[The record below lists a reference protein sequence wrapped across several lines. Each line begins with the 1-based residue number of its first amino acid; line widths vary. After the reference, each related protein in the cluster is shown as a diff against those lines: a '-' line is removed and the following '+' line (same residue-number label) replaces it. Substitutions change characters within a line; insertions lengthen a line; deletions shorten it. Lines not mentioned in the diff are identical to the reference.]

1 MVCRT
6 TKPCCTAKL
15 QCYPLLGPSSTTHI
29 PCSITHA
36 SEPRPCP
43 TPPPPEQPLLLP
55 PPPEHLPPPRARAA
69 RPSPA
74 RRAARPSPARPC
86 CSPPPRLPL
95 LLAAATVAAAARPP
109 RLLPTST
116 VLGRE
121 ELGRLPPSS
130 APALALLHSGGI
142 HRSPPLGRHPSICSR
157 IWTYHGEK
165 AKKRARKEVR
175 QIQPRGE
182 YDTGFDR
189 CLENLA
195 NGNVPESPHVEVETP
210 QDAETSEDPEENTKE
225 YYEALFASQKPLHEN
240 TEVTQLDAIARL
252 MALKC
257 HRNLC
262 RDGFD
267 ELLVIVG
274 SLLPKGHL
282 LPQNFYYSTKLL
294 SDLKM
299 SSQQIHAC
307 PKGCMLFREE
317 HADTNYCIKCNSSR
331 YFEVDRN
338 GDGQKRQ
345 TTVAKNIL
353 RYLPV
358 LPRIHRL
365 FMTEDTAQQMRWA
378 VEGNRYTDKM
388 IHPSDGT
395 AWKNFVKKFP
405 LKAGDPRS
413 VAVAIST
420 DGFNPYGMSAA
431 VYSCWPVFVIPMNL
445 PPGVCMR
452 SENMFVSMIIPGPKY
467 PGKNMNVYLE
477 PLVDDLVRGWEGRGI
492 RTYDASKKEY
502 FDMYVWYHTSLH
514 DLPARALFCGWCT
527 HGKWPCPQC
536 RQAVTFFWLNKGG
549 KYSCFDEARQFLERR
564 HAYRSDV
571 KSFKKGRVVRGPKPI
586 PKTGTEIKAELDAL
600 KPSPDGNGFLG
611 YGETHQ
617 WTHKPCLWKLPY
629 FEFLE
634 LPHNIDVMHT
644 EKNISEAIWSTIVDT
659 EKTKDNI
666 KARIDQEM
674 WCDRPELNM
683 QPPHGAKK
691 TWTKPHAPF
700 CLTKA
705 QKREVFQW
713 MKDSLFFPD
722 GFAAN
727 WMRVLNV
734 EVTNFT
740 TKHYDPNIPT
750 KHNPVLRYNAA
761 NNEEVPKL
769 SIFVGLG
776 GKSSGSKPYRTDL
789 QERTL
794 IHSYVLNTM
803 VEVKPYIENPTKR
816 LHGWDVVMTVPSRNR
831 PPPPN
836 KDDYRRV
843 DPSAKSVEFYQE
855 EGLPGHFTITLPTID
870 DMVVDDE
877 QEDAGMD
884 GDNAEDEAEDVC
896 APEDLSLLEAFR
908 AGIDL
913 DADGP
918 PPGFIDDYWFAEP
931 NDDDETRGAP
941 RDQEEE
947 EVGGED
953 QEEEVGGED
962 QEEEGDEEDLS
973 EDEGLGNLVFDPD
986 QSLDW
991 VEPADYQYVPAVE
1004 RLRPRDRKPYRRG
1017 ITQLPALKAWRY
1029 RHVVL
1034 VPYGRSSFKYEDPSQ
1049 RPPRGYSNILGG
1061 LLRWYF
1067 PGIVNFPTGGCD
1079 VAWRWAHYSLAE
1091 DPMGRGTA
1099 ADLVVAKF
1107 WKYFKR
1113 AEGKETA
1120 CDDVLHQL
1128 ARKRV
1133 TGMHYEARIQC
1144 VRDWHA
1150 DRFVHMTKEDARDTL
1165 MQPWQYMQNPPQYV
1179 GKDDRCFLAMVMWW
1193 TCPQYLKKH
1202 EEGKKKRA
1210 EMRGGSHIQGSI
1222 PSLFTCR
1229 TRTGAKPNVFAV
1241 LKKMKQRKTPD
1252 PETGSVW
1259 VNPQCETQCTS
1270 YVSKFKQKYGEE
1282 ANPEAEDFDPEVAV
1296 LAGEGLKHGRLWF
1309 GDGCVDPAKVP
1320 SLRQIR
1326 RGRKSGQPE
1335 VEPRPRASD
1344 LAVERLREEMAAKE
1358 RRPRSKGRTWSE
1370 ILEYTAAIQMM
1381 RRCNAADD
1389 AAAGTDELA
1398 DEPDGSVYSTGEYCS
1413 STLHHAVDA
1422 ATAHSDPGD
1431 RQQHEHHP
1439 EHEPR

>member
-1 MVCRT
+1 NQSVELYDEWGEKTEQFVDR
-6 TKPCCTAKL
+6 AFAI
-15 QCYPLLGPSSTTHI
+15 PSRPISVWC
-29 PCSITHA
+29 PCSKCANRKAQDKETM
-36 SEPRPCP
+36 SM
-43 TPPPPEQPLLLP
+43 
-55 PPPEHLPPPRARAA
+55 HLIKFGF
-69 RPSPA
+69 
-74 RRAARPSPARPC
+74 
-86 CSPPPRLPL
+86 
-95 LLAAATVAAAARPP
+95 
-109 RLLPTST
+109 TS
-116 VLGRE
+116 
-121 ELGRLPPSS
+121 SY
-130 APALALLHSGGI
+130 
-142 HRSPPLGRHPSICSR
+142 R

-165 AKKRARKEVR
+165 AKKRARKEVQ
-175 QIQPRGE
+175 QIQPRGK

-195 NGNVPESPHVEVETP
+195 NVPESSHVEVETP

-358 LPRIHRL
+358 LPRIQRL

-492 RTYDASKKEY
+492 RTYDASKKKY

-586 PKTGTEIKAELDAL
+586 PTGTEIKAELDAL
-600 KPSPDGNGFLG
+600 QPSPDGNGFLG

-666 KARIDQEM
+666 KARIDQE
-674 WCDRPELNM
+674 
-683 QPPHGAKK
+683 
-691 TWTKPHAPF
+691 
-700 CLTKA
+700 
-705 QKREVFQW
+705 
-713 MKDSLFFPD
+713 
-722 GFAAN
+722 
-727 WMRVLNV
+727 
-734 EVTNFT
+734 
-740 TKHYDPNIPT
+740 
-750 KHNPVLRYNAA
+750 
-761 NNEEVPKL
+761 
-769 SIFVGLG
+769 
-776 GKSSGSKPYRTDL
+776 
-789 QERTL
+789 
-794 IHSYVLNTM
+794 
-803 VEVKPYIENPTKR
+803 
-816 LHGWDVVMTVPSRNR
+816 
-831 PPPPN
+831 
-836 KDDYRRV
+836 
-843 DPSAKSVEFYQE
+843 
-855 EGLPGHFTITLPTID
+855 
-870 DMVVDDE
+870 
-877 QEDAGMD
+877 
-884 GDNAEDEAEDVC
+884 
-896 APEDLSLLEAFR
+896 
-908 AGIDL
+908 
-913 DADGP
+913 
-918 PPGFIDDYWFAEP
+918 
-931 NDDDETRGAP
+931 
-941 RDQEEE
+941 
-947 EVGGED
+947 
-953 QEEEVGGED
+953 
-962 QEEEGDEEDLS
+962 
-973 EDEGLGNLVFDPD
+973 
-986 QSLDW
+986 
-991 VEPADYQYVPAVE
+991 
-1004 RLRPRDRKPYRRG
+1004 
-1017 ITQLPALKAWRY
+1017 
-1029 RHVVL
+1029 
-1034 VPYGRSSFKYEDPSQ
+1034 SSFQYEDPSQ

-1061 LLRWYF
+1061 ILRWYF
-1067 PGIVNFPTGGCD
+1067 PGIVNLPTGGCD

-1091 DPMGRGTA
+1091 DPLGRGTA

-1107 WKYFKR
+1107 WRYFKR
-1113 AEGKETA
+1113 AEGKENA

-1150 DRFVHMTKEDARDTL
+1150 DRFVHMTKEDACDTL
-1165 MQPWQYMQNPPQYV
+1165 MQPWQYLQNPPQYV
-1179 GKDDRCFLAMVMWW
+1179 GNDDRCFLAMVMWW

-1222 PSLFTCR
+1222 PISLHLQKEEV
-1229 TRTGAKPNVFAV
+1229 RTGAKPNVFAV
-1241 LKKMKQRKTPD
+1241 LKKMKQRKTP
-1252 PETGSVW
+1252 ETGSVW
-1259 VNPQCETQCTS
+1259 VNPQSETQCTS
-1270 YVSKFKQKYGEE
+1270 YVSKFKQKYGED
-1282 ANPEAEDFDPEVAV
+1282 ANPEARTLTLSE
-1296 LAGEGLKHGRLWF
+1296 
-1309 GDGCVDPAKVP
+1309 VP

-1358 RRPRSKGRTWSE
+1358 RPRAKGADG
-1370 ILEYTAAIQMM
+1370 AADCSSGRHDDAQMQQQQMM
-1381 RRCNAADD
+1381 QQQQARMSWLMSRRFDF
-1389 AAAGTDELA
+1389 
-1398 DEPDGSVYSTGEYCS
+1398 STGESSC
-1413 STLHHAVDA
+1413 STLLAVDA
-1422 ATAHSDPGD
+1422 ATATQTPGTPITVNNMNIIRSMNREIARTAKVPAHGKERAHGKGAAA
-1431 RQQHEHHP
+1431 RQRGERTAKAFAVRYGQAHGNVFVAVEIVAVEIVAVQTLP
-1439 EHEPR
+1439 FTEKVFSVRCNFYMFLDQ

>member
-1 MVCRT
+1 MSMHLIKFGFT
-6 TKPCCTAKL
+6 
-15 QCYPLLGPSSTTHI
+15 PSY
-29 PCSITHA
+29 
-36 SEPRPCP
+36 
-43 TPPPPEQPLLLP
+43 
-55 PPPEHLPPPRARAA
+55 
-69 RPSPA
+69 
-74 RRAARPSPARPC
+74 
-86 CSPPPRLPL
+86 
-95 LLAAATVAAAARPP
+95 
-109 RLLPTST
+109 
-116 VLGRE
+116 
-121 ELGRLPPSS
+121 
-130 APALALLHSGGI
+130 
-142 HRSPPLGRHPSICSR
+142 R

-358 LPRIHRL
+358 LPRIQRL

-571 KSFKKGRVVRGPKPI
+571 KSFKKGR
-586 PKTGTEIKAELDAL
+586 EL
-600 KPSPDGNGFLG
+600 
-611 YGETHQ
+611 
-617 WTHKPCLWKLPY
+617 
-629 FEFLE
+629 
-634 LPHNIDVMHT
+634 
-644 EKNISEAIWSTIVDT
+644 
-659 EKTKDNI
+659 
-666 KARIDQEM
+666 
-674 WCDRPELNM
+674 
-683 QPPHGAKK
+683 
-691 TWTKPHAPF
+691 
-700 CLTKA
+700 
-705 QKREVFQW
+705 
-713 MKDSLFFPD
+713 
-722 GFAAN
+722 
-727 WMRVLNV
+727 
-734 EVTNFT
+734 
-740 TKHYDPNIPT
+740 
-750 KHNPVLRYNAA
+750 
-761 NNEEVPKL
+761 
-769 SIFVGLG
+769 
-776 GKSSGSKPYRTDL
+776 
-789 QERTL
+789 
-794 IHSYVLNTM
+794 
-803 VEVKPYIENPTKR
+803 
-816 LHGWDVVMTVPSRNR
+816 
-831 PPPPN
+831 
-836 KDDYRRV
+836 
-843 DPSAKSVEFYQE
+843 
-855 EGLPGHFTITLPTID
+855 
-870 DMVVDDE
+870 
-877 QEDAGMD
+877 
-884 GDNAEDEAEDVC
+884 
-896 APEDLSLLEAFR
+896 
-908 AGIDL
+908 
-913 DADGP
+913 
-918 PPGFIDDYWFAEP
+918 
-931 NDDDETRGAP
+931 
-941 RDQEEE
+941 
-947 EVGGED
+947 
-953 QEEEVGGED
+953 
-962 QEEEGDEEDLS
+962 
-973 EDEGLGNLVFDPD
+973 
-986 QSLDW
+986 
-991 VEPADYQYVPAVE
+991 
-1004 RLRPRDRKPYRRG
+1004 
-1017 ITQLPALKAWRY
+1017 
-1029 RHVVL
+1029 
-1034 VPYGRSSFKYEDPSQ
+1034 
-1049 RPPRGYSNILGG
+1049 
-1061 LLRWYF
+1061 
-1067 PGIVNFPTGGCD
+1067 
-1079 VAWRWAHYSLAE
+1079 
-1091 DPMGRGTA
+1091 
-1099 ADLVVAKF
+1099 
-1107 WKYFKR
+1107 
-1113 AEGKETA
+1113 
-1120 CDDVLHQL
+1120 
-1128 ARKRV
+1128 
-1133 TGMHYEARIQC
+1133 
-1144 VRDWHA
+1144 
-1150 DRFVHMTKEDARDTL
+1150 
-1165 MQPWQYMQNPPQYV
+1165 
-1179 GKDDRCFLAMVMWW
+1179 
-1193 TCPQYLKKH
+1193 
-1202 EEGKKKRA
+1202 
-1210 EMRGGSHIQGSI
+1210 
-1222 PSLFTCR
+1222 
-1229 TRTGAKPNVFAV
+1229 RTGAKPNVFAV

-1252 PETGSVW
+1252 PETGSAVW
-1259 VNPQCETQCTS
+1259 LNPQCETQCTS

-1358 RRPRSKGRTWSE
+1358 QAAQEQRAHME
-1370 ILEYTAAIQMM
+1370 QQILEYQQQQIQMM
-1381 RRCNAADD
+1381 QQMQQQQQMMQAQQAQMSWLMSQTVLSSPPGSIAAPPPYTTPWMPPPPTQTPGTPVTVNNLNIIRSMNRDYVSQGNDD
-1389 AAAGTDELA
+1389 EAG
-1398 DEPDGSVYSTGEYCS
+1398 GSG
-1413 STLHHAVDA
+1413 
-1422 ATAHSDPGD
+1422 GG
-1431 RQQHEHHP
+1431 QG
-1439 EHEPR
+1439 

>member
-1 MVCRT
+1 M
-6 TKPCCTAKL
+6 
-15 QCYPLLGPSSTTHI
+15 
-29 PCSITHA
+29 
-36 SEPRPCP
+36 
-43 TPPPPEQPLLLP
+43 
-55 PPPEHLPPPRARAA
+55 
-69 RPSPA
+69 
-74 RRAARPSPARPC
+74 
-86 CSPPPRLPL
+86 
-95 LLAAATVAAAARPP
+95 
-109 RLLPTST
+109 
-116 VLGRE
+116 
-121 ELGRLPPSS
+121 
-130 APALALLHSGGI
+130 
-142 HRSPPLGRHPSICSR
+142 
-157 IWTYHGEK
+157 
-165 AKKRARKEVR
+165 
-175 QIQPRGE
+175 
-182 YDTGFDR
+182 
-189 CLENLA
+189 
-195 NGNVPESPHVEVETP
+195 PESSHVEVETP

-240 TEVTQLDAIARL
+240 TEVTQLDAIAHL
-252 MALKC
+252 MAFKC

-358 LPRIHRL
+358 LPRIQRL

-600 KPSPDGNGFLG
+600 QPSPDGNGFLG

-683 QPPHGAKK
+683 QPPNGAKK

-727 WMRVLNV
+727 WMRGLNIETLRVQGLKSHDYHIWLERIMPVMIRGYVPEKTWRVLARLSFFFRQICARELDTKVIEKLDEEAPVLLCDLEKIFPPGFFNPMQHMILHLAEECLKGGPNWGRWQFGPERETQKLRQMTGNKCKIEASIAEAVLNV
-734 EVTNFT
+734 EVANFT

-761 NNEEVPKL
+761 NNEDVPKL
-769 SIFVGLG
+769 SIFIGLG
-776 GKSSGSKPYRTDL
+776 GKSSGSKPYTTNL
-789 QERTL
+789 HERTL

-803 VEVKPYIENPTKR
+803 VEVKPYIE
-816 LHGWDVVMTVPSRNR
+816 
-831 PPPPN
+831 
-836 KDDYRRV
+836 
-843 DPSAKSVEFYQE
+843 
-855 EGLPGHFTITLPTID
+855 
-870 DMVVDDE
+870 
-877 QEDAGMD
+877 
-884 GDNAEDEAEDVC
+884 
-896 APEDLSLLEAFR
+896 
-908 AGIDL
+908 
-913 DADGP
+913 
-918 PPGFIDDYWFAEP
+918 
-931 NDDDETRGAP
+931 
-941 RDQEEE
+941 
-947 EVGGED
+947 
-953 QEEEVGGED
+953 
-962 QEEEGDEEDLS
+962 
-973 EDEGLGNLVFDPD
+973 
-986 QSLDW
+986 
-991 VEPADYQYVPAVE
+991 
-1004 RLRPRDRKPYRRG
+1004 
-1017 ITQLPALKAWRY
+1017 
-1029 RHVVL
+1029 
-1034 VPYGRSSFKYEDPSQ
+1034 
-1049 RPPRGYSNILGG
+1049 
-1061 LLRWYF
+1061 
-1067 PGIVNFPTGGCD
+1067 
-1079 VAWRWAHYSLAE
+1079 
-1091 DPMGRGTA
+1091 
-1099 ADLVVAKF
+1099 
-1107 WKYFKR
+1107 
-1113 AEGKETA
+1113 
-1120 CDDVLHQL
+1120 
-1128 ARKRV
+1128 
-1133 TGMHYEARIQC
+1133 
-1144 VRDWHA
+1144 
-1150 DRFVHMTKEDARDTL
+1150 
-1165 MQPWQYMQNPPQYV
+1165 
-1179 GKDDRCFLAMVMWW
+1179 
-1193 TCPQYLKKH
+1193 
-1202 EEGKKKRA
+1202 
-1210 EMRGGSHIQGSI
+1210 
-1222 PSLFTCR
+1222 
-1229 TRTGAKPNVFAV
+1229 
-1241 LKKMKQRKTPD
+1241 
-1252 PETGSVW
+1252 
-1259 VNPQCETQCTS
+1259 
-1270 YVSKFKQKYGEE
+1270 
-1282 ANPEAEDFDPEVAV
+1282 
-1296 LAGEGLKHGRLWF
+1296 
-1309 GDGCVDPAKVP
+1309 
-1320 SLRQIR
+1320 
-1326 RGRKSGQPE
+1326 
-1335 VEPRPRASD
+1335 
-1344 LAVERLREEMAAKE
+1344 
-1358 RRPRSKGRTWSE
+1358 
-1370 ILEYTAAIQMM
+1370 
-1381 RRCNAADD
+1381 
-1389 AAAGTDELA
+1389 
-1398 DEPDGSVYSTGEYCS
+1398 
-1413 STLHHAVDA
+1413 
-1422 ATAHSDPGD
+1422 
-1431 RQQHEHHP
+1431 
-1439 EHEPR
+1439 

>member
-1 MVCRT
+1 MSMHLIKFGFT
-6 TKPCCTAKL
+6 
-15 QCYPLLGPSSTTHI
+15 PSYK
-29 PCSITHA
+29 
-36 SEPRPCP
+36 
-43 TPPPPEQPLLLP
+43 
-55 PPPEHLPPPRARAA
+55 
-69 RPSPA
+69 
-74 RRAARPSPARPC
+74 
-86 CSPPPRLPL
+86 
-95 LLAAATVAAAARPP
+95 
-109 RLLPTST
+109 
-116 VLGRE
+116 
-121 ELGRLPPSS
+121 
-130 APALALLHSGGI
+130 
-142 HRSPPLGRHPSICSR
+142 

-195 NGNVPESPHVEVETP
+195 NGNVPESSHVEVETP

-262 RDGFD
+262 RDG
-267 ELLVIVG
+267 
-274 SLLPKGHL
+274 
-282 LPQNFYYSTKLL
+282 
-294 SDLKM
+294 
-299 SSQQIHAC
+299 
-307 PKGCMLFREE
+307 
-317 HADTNYCIKCNSSR
+317 

-358 LPRIHRL
+358 LPRIQRL

-405 LKAGDPRS
+405 LKA
-413 VAVAIST
+413 
-420 DGFNPYGMSAA
+420 
-431 VYSCWPVFVIPMNL
+431 
-445 PPGVCMR
+445 
-452 SENMFVSMIIPGPKY
+452 GPKY

-600 KPSPDGNGFLG
+600 QPSPDGNGFLG

-634 LPHNIDVMHT
+634 LPHNIDARADKEM
-644 EKNISEAIWSTIVDT
+644 KSELRKIARGFDHSVEAFNSYDVNGYRFQTHQYTTSRPNAKTINSGVVCQGDDGLHYYGRV
-659 EKTKDNI
+659 EGI
-666 KARIDQEM
+666 Y
-674 WCDRPELNM
+674 ELNYGFHKGLN
-683 QPPHGAKK
+683 PV
-691 TWTKPHAPF
+691 
-700 CLTKA
+700 
-705 QKREVFQW
+705 VFKCHW
-713 MKDSLFFPD
+713 FDPR
-722 GFAAN
+722 
-727 WMRVLNV
+727 RVRRDPEIGLV
-734 EVTNFT
+734 EVERNSVYKGEDVYILATQAFQVF
-740 TKHYDPNIPT
+740 Y
-750 KHNPVLRYNAA
+750 L
-761 NNEEVPKL
+761 
-769 SIFVGLG
+769 
-776 GKSSGSKPYRTDL
+776 PYAC
-789 QERTL
+789 
-794 IHSYVLNTM
+794 
-803 VEVKPYIENPTKR
+803 NPTKR

-843 DPSAKSVEFYQE
+843 DPAARSVEFYQE
-855 EGLPGHFTITLPTID
+855 EGLPGHFTIGLPTID

-877 QEDAGMD
+877 QEDAGMY

-896 APEDLSLLEAFR
+896 APEDLSLLEAFK

-931 NDDDETRGAP
+931 DDDEETRGGGGGED
-941 RDQEEE
+941 REEE
-947 EVGGED
+947 GGGED
-953 QEEEVGGED
+953 QEE
-962 QEEEGDEEDLS
+962 DEEDLS

-986 QSLDW
+986 PSLEW
-991 VEPADYQYVPAVE
+991 CEPEDYQYVPAVE

-1017 ITQLPALKAWRY
+1017 ITQLPSLKSWRY

-1034 VPYGRSSFKYEDPSQ
+1034 VLYGRSLKTQ

-1061 LLRWYF
+1061 LLRFYF
-1067 PGIVNFPTGGCD
+1067 PGIVDLPTGGCD

-1091 DPMGRGTA
+1091 DPLGRGTA

-1107 WKYFKR
+1107 WKFFKR
-1113 AEGKETA
+1113 AEGKENA
-1120 CDDVLHQL
+1120 CDDVLQQL

-1133 TGMHYEARIQC
+1133 TGMHYEARVQC

-1150 DRFVHMTKEDARDTL
+1150 DRFVHMSKEDARDTL
-1165 MQPWQYMQNPPQYV
+1165 MQPWQYLQNPPQYV
-1179 GKDDRCFLAMVMWW
+1179 GNDDRCFRAMVMWW

-1222 PSLFTCR
+1222 PISLHLQKEEV
-1229 TRTGAKPNVFAV
+1229 RTGAKPNVFAV

-1259 VNPQCETQCTS
+1259 VNPQSETQCTS
-1270 YVSKFKQKYGEE
+1270 YVSKFKQKYGE

-1309 GDGCVDPAKVP
+1309 GDGCVDPARVP

-1358 RRPRSKGRTWSE
+1358 QAAQEHARNMERQ
-1370 ILEYTAAIQMM
+1370 ILEY
-1381 RRCNAADD
+1381 
-1389 AAAGTDELA
+1389 
-1398 DEPDGSVYSTGEYCS
+1398 
-1413 STLHHAVDA
+1413 
-1422 ATAHSDPGD
+1422 
-1431 RQQHEHHP
+1431 QQQQT
-1439 EHEPR
+1439 R

>member
-1 MVCRT
+1 MNTLFAPLDFVKQKAKGMVSTRERAVGT
-6 TKPCCTAKL
+6 AALVVGGAVGAYFLWPAAAVPAAAGAVMKAPGAAGFVISRAAFVANPQLFAGVWRYAGLSPELGHVRRFPVVFLFFVVLQWLETKAESTAGISMNKAAGAAGRL
-15 QCYPLLGPSSTTHI
+15 IADS
-29 PCSITHA
+29 
-36 SEPRPCP
+36 
-43 TPPPPEQPLLLP
+43 LLLLFNHRGDGEAEREREAP
-55 PPPEHLPPPRARAA
+55 G
-69 RPSPA
+69 
-74 RRAARPSPARPC
+74 RRA
-86 CSPPPRLPL
+86 
-95 LLAAATVAAAARPP
+95 
-109 RLLPTST
+109 
-116 VLGRE
+116 
-121 ELGRLPPSS
+121 
-130 APALALLHSGGI
+130 H
-142 HRSPPLGRHPSICSR
+142 
-157 IWTYHGEK
+157 
-165 AKKRARKEVR
+165 
-175 QIQPRGE
+175 Q
-182 YDTGFDR
+182 
-189 CLENLA
+189 
-195 NGNVPESPHVEVETP
+195 EVETP

-358 LPRIHRL
+358 LPRIQRL

-659 EKTKDNI
+659 EKMKDNI

-691 TWTKPHAPF
+691 LGLSHT
-700 CLTKA
+700 
-705 QKREVFQW
+705 
-713 MKDSLFFPD
+713 
-722 GFAAN
+722 
-727 WMRVLNV
+727 
-734 EVTNFT
+734 
-740 TKHYDPNIPT
+740 
-750 KHNPVLRYNAA
+750 LRS
-761 NNEEVPKL
+761 VSQRPK
-769 SIFVGLG
+769 
-776 GKSSGSKPYRTDL
+776 K
-789 QERTL
+789 
-794 IHSYVLNTM
+794 
-803 VEVKPYIENPTKR
+803 
-816 LHGWDVVMTVPSRNR
+816 
-831 PPPPN
+831 
-836 KDDYRRV
+836 
-843 DPSAKSVEFYQE
+843 
-855 EGLPGHFTITLPTID
+855 
-870 DMVVDDE
+870 
-877 QEDAGMD
+877 
-884 GDNAEDEAEDVC
+884 
-896 APEDLSLLEAFR
+896 
-908 AGIDL
+908 
-913 DADGP
+913 
-918 PPGFIDDYWFAEP
+918 
-931 NDDDETRGAP
+931 
-941 RDQEEE
+941 
-947 EVGGED
+947 
-953 QEEEVGGED
+953 
-962 QEEEGDEEDLS
+962 
-973 EDEGLGNLVFDPD
+973 
-986 QSLDW
+986 
-991 VEPADYQYVPAVE
+991 
-1004 RLRPRDRKPYRRG
+1004 
-1017 ITQLPALKAWRY
+1017 
-1029 RHVVL
+1029 
-1034 VPYGRSSFKYEDPSQ
+1034 GRSSN
-1049 RPPRGYSNILGG
+1049 G
-1061 LLRWYF
+1061 
-1067 PGIVNFPTGGCD
+1067 
-1079 VAWRWAHYSLAE
+1079 
-1091 DPMGRGTA
+1091 
-1099 ADLVVAKF
+1099 
-1107 WKYFKR
+1107 
-1113 AEGKETA
+1113 
-1120 CDDVLHQL
+1120 
-1128 ARKRV
+1128 
-1133 TGMHYEARIQC
+1133 
-1144 VRDWHA
+1144 
-1150 DRFVHMTKEDARDTL
+1150 
-1165 MQPWQYMQNPPQYV
+1165 
-1179 GKDDRCFLAMVMWW
+1179 
-1193 TCPQYLKKH
+1193 
-1202 EEGKKKRA
+1202 
-1210 EMRGGSHIQGSI
+1210 
-1222 PSLFTCR
+1222 
-1229 TRTGAKPNVFAV
+1229 
-1241 LKKMKQRKTPD
+1241 
-1252 PETGSVW
+1252 
-1259 VNPQCETQCTS
+1259 
-1270 YVSKFKQKYGEE
+1270 
-1282 ANPEAEDFDPEVAV
+1282 
-1296 LAGEGLKHGRLWF
+1296 
-1309 GDGCVDPAKVP
+1309 
-1320 SLRQIR
+1320 
-1326 RGRKSGQPE
+1326 
-1335 VEPRPRASD
+1335 
-1344 LAVERLREEMAAKE
+1344 
-1358 RRPRSKGRTWSE
+1358 
-1370 ILEYTAAIQMM
+1370 
-1381 RRCNAADD
+1381 
-1389 AAAGTDELA
+1389 
-1398 DEPDGSVYSTGEYCS
+1398 
-1413 STLHHAVDA
+1413 
-1422 ATAHSDPGD
+1422 
-1431 RQQHEHHP
+1431 
-1439 EHEPR
+1439 

>member
-1 MVCRT
+1 MSMHLIKFGFT
-6 TKPCCTAKL
+6 
-15 QCYPLLGPSSTTHI
+15 PSY
-29 PCSITHA
+29 
-36 SEPRPCP
+36 
-43 TPPPPEQPLLLP
+43 
-55 PPPEHLPPPRARAA
+55 
-69 RPSPA
+69 
-74 RRAARPSPARPC
+74 
-86 CSPPPRLPL
+86 
-95 LLAAATVAAAARPP
+95 
-109 RLLPTST
+109 
-116 VLGRE
+116 
-121 ELGRLPPSS
+121 
-130 APALALLHSGGI
+130 
-142 HRSPPLGRHPSICSR
+142 R
-157 IWTYHGEK
+157 IWNYHGEK

-358 LPRIHRL
+358 LPRIQRL

-420 DGFNPYGMSAA
+420 DGFNPY
-431 VYSCWPVFVIPMNL
+431 
-445 PPGVCMR
+445 
-452 SENMFVSMIIPGPKY
+452 GPKY

-564 HAYRSDV
+564 HSYRSDV

-644 EKNISEAIWSTIVDT
+644 EKNIGEAIWSTIVDT

-683 QPPHGAKK
+683 QPPH
-691 TWTKPHAPF
+691 
-700 CLTKA
+700 
-705 QKREVFQW
+705 
-713 MKDSLFFPD
+713 
-722 GFAAN
+722 AN
-727 WMRVLNV
+727 WMRGLNIETLRVQGLKSHDYHIWLERIMPVMIRGYVPEKTWRVLARLSFFFRQICARELDTKVIEKLDEEAPVLLCDLEKIFPPGFFNPMQHMILHLAEECLKGGPNWGRWQFGPERETQKLRQMTGNKCKIEASIAEAVLNV
-734 EVTNFT
+734 EVANFT

-803 VEVKPYIENPTKR
+803 VELKPYIE
-816 LHGWDVVMTVPSRNR
+816 

-855 EGLPGHFTITLPTID
+855 EGLPGHFTIALPTID

-913 DADGP
+913 DVDGP

-931 NDDDETRGAP
+931 DDDDETRADDDDEEE
-941 RDQEEE
+941 DQEHHG
-947 EVGGED
+947 GGED

-962 QEEEGDEEDLS
+962 QEEEGV
-973 EDEGLGNLVFDPD
+973 G
-986 QSLDW
+986 
-991 VEPADYQYVPAVE
+991 
-1004 RLRPRDRKPYRRG
+1004 RTRRRRG
-1017 ITQLPALKAWRY
+1017 EAISAWDNTAPLAEVLAY

-1034 VPYGRSSFKYEDPSQ
+1034 VPYGRSSFTYEDPSQ

-1113 AEGKETA
+1113 AEGKERV

-1165 MQPWQYMQNPPQYV
+1165 MQPWQYMQVLSCDGHVVDMPPV
-1179 GKDDRCFLAMVMWW
+1179 
-1193 TCPQYLKKH
+1193 PQ
-1202 EEGKKKRA
+1202 EA
-1210 EMRGGSHIQGSI
+1210 RGGQEEAGRDARWIAYPRQH
-1222 PSLFTCR
+1222 PLSLHLQNEEV
-1229 TRTGAKPNVFAV
+1229 RTGAKPNVFAV

-1252 PETGSVW
+1252 PETGSAVW
-1259 VNPQCETQCTS
+1259 LNPQSETQCTS

-1358 RRPRSKGRTWSE
+1358 QAAQEQRAHME
-1370 ILEYTAAIQMM
+1370 QQILEYQQQQIQMM
-1381 RRCNAADD
+1381 QQNQMMQQQQAQMSWLMSQTVLSTPPGSIAAPPPYSMPWMPPPPTQTPGTPITVNNLNIIRSMNRVASDPSVPPDHVQGHGPCDRGGCPAELDDAWKAVEVHLSLRFMATLADD
-1389 AAAGTDELA
+1389 LHRLVSGSDGLSGTTWTRLHRFFLD
-1398 DEPDGSVYSTGEYCS
+1398 DQS
-1413 STLHHAVDA
+1413 SRYLFLSKAFRCTPRGDLSI
-1422 ATAHSDPGD
+1422 ATYASKL
-1431 RQQHEHHP
+1431 
-1439 EHEPR
+1439 

>member
-1 MVCRT
+1 MAAVAELVGR
-6 TKPCCTAKL
+6 
-15 QCYPLLGPSSTTHI
+15 
-29 PCSITHA
+29 
-36 SEPRPCP
+36 
-43 TPPPPEQPLLLP
+43 PPPPTSCFPRPFQP
-55 PPPEHLPPPRARAA
+55 PPPPPLPRLPPAPSACLPLS
-69 RPSPA
+69 RPSSRPA
-74 RRAARPSPARPC
+74 LPSASLRPARPIPHS
-86 CSPPPRLPL
+86 CS
-95 LLAAATVAAAARPP
+95 
-109 RLLPTST
+109 
-116 VLGRE
+116 
-121 ELGRLPPSS
+121 
-130 APALALLHSGGI
+130 I
-142 HRSPPLGRHPSICSR
+142 
-157 IWTYHGEK
+157 K
-165 AKKRARKEVR
+165 
-175 QIQPRGE
+175 
-182 YDTGFDR
+182 
-189 CLENLA
+189 
-195 NGNVPESPHVEVETP
+195 
-210 QDAETSEDPEENTKE
+210 DAETSEDPEENTKE

-358 LPRIHRL
+358 LPRIQRL

-727 WMRVLNV
+727 WMRGLNIETLRVQGLKSHDYHIWLERIMPIEASIAEAVLNV
-734 EVTNFT
+734 EVANFT

-803 VEVKPYIENPTKR
+803 VEVKPYIEQFKAIHWKNTHREPTPEESKQIFDKGGGFGFSSWFCNLARTDKEMKSELRKIARGFDHSLEAFNSYDVNGYRFQTHKYTTSRPNAKTINSGVVCQGDDGLHYYGRVEDIYELNYGFQKGLNPVVFKCHWFDPRRVRRDPEIGLVEVERNSVYKGEDVYILATQAFQVFYLPYACRNPTKR

-855 EGLPGHFTITLPTID
+855 EGLPGHFTIALPTID

-918 PPGFIDDYWFAEP
+918 PPGFIDDYC
-931 NDDDETRGAP
+931 
-941 RDQEEE
+941 
-947 EVGGED
+947 
-953 QEEEVGGED
+953 
-962 QEEEGDEEDLS
+962 
-973 EDEGLGNLVFDPD
+973 
-986 QSLDW
+986 
-991 VEPADYQYVPAVE
+991 
-1004 RLRPRDRKPYRRG
+1004 
-1017 ITQLPALKAWRY
+1017 
-1029 RHVVL
+1029 
-1034 VPYGRSSFKYEDPSQ
+1034 SFKYEDPSQ

-1113 AEGKETA
+1113 AEGKENA

-1133 TGMHYEARIQC
+1133 TGMHYEARVQC

-1179 GKDDRCFLAMVMWW
+1179 GNDERCFLAMVMWW

-1222 PSLFTCR
+1222 PISLHLQNEEV
-1229 TRTGAKPNVFAV
+1229 RTGAKPNVFAV

-1259 VNPQCETQCTS
+1259 VNPQSETQCTS
-1270 YVSKFKQKYGEE
+1270 YVSKFKQKYGED

-1309 GDGCVDPAKVP
+1309 GDGCVDPARVP

-1358 RRPRSKGRTWSE
+1358 QAAQEQRAQME
-1370 ILEYTAAIQMM
+1370 QQILEYQQQQTQMM
-1381 RRCNAADD
+1381 QQMQQKKQMMQQ
-1389 AAAGTDELA
+1389 
-1398 DEPDGSVYSTGEYCS
+1398 
-1413 STLHHAVDA
+1413 
-1422 ATAHSDPGD
+1422 
-1431 RQQHEHHP
+1431 QQH
-1439 EHEPR
+1439 R